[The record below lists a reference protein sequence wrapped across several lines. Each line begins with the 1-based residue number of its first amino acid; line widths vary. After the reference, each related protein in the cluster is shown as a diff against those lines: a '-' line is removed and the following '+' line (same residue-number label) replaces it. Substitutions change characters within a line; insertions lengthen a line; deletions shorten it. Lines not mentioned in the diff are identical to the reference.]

1 MRHGLKALATAGPLL
16 MALALASPSSAQQ
29 AGGTMRVG
37 HFTSPAS
44 VSMLEE
50 STAAVNRPMMAVFN
64 NLIMFKQDELQNTPD
79 TIIPELATSWSWNED
94 GTELTFPLR
103 QGVKWHDGKPFT
115 AADVK
120 CTMDLL
126 QGKAAEKLRINPRKG
141 WFDNVTAVTAKG
153 DYEVTFHLKRPQ
165 PSLLSMLATGWTP
178 IYPCHVPPAQMR
190 QQPIGT
196 GPFKFVEFKPNQSI
210 TVVRNPDYWKPGK
223 PYLDGIE
230 YKIIP
235 DVSTRLLSFLAGNED
250 VYIGVTMPQLKDVKR
265 QLPQAICDTF
275 ISNVARNMLINREA
289 APFDNAQLRRAM
301 ALTIDRQAFVDIIAD
316 GQGAIGGVMQP
327 PPEGI
332 WGMPAYA
339 MRNLPGYDP
348 DIAASRAQARKIMET
363 LGYGPNNRLK
373 VTLSTRNIAPYRDP
387 AVILISQLK
396 EIYIDAD
403 LLPIDT
409 AQWYPT
415 LTRKD
420 FKIAM
425 NVTETATDDPDIAFY
440 ENFACGSQRNY
451 PGYCNKEVDRLID
464 QQSAE
469 TSVEKRKKIVGEIEK
484 KLIEDDARPIL
495 FYTKAANC
503 RRPQLK
509 GLTTQVN
516 SIYNAWRFEDLWL
529 DRGTGGRAEAK

>member
-1 MRHGLKALATAGPLL
+1 M
-16 MALALASPSSAQQ
+16 
-29 AGGTMRVG
+29 
-37 HFTSPAS
+37 
-44 VSMLEE
+44 
-50 STAAVNRPMMAVFN
+50 
-64 NLIMFKQDELQNTPD
+64 
-79 TIIPELATSWSWNED
+79 
-94 GTELTFPLR
+94 
-103 QGVKWHDGKPFT
+103 
-115 AADVK
+115 
-120 CTMDLL
+120 
-126 QGKAAEKLRINPRKG
+126 
-141 WFDNVTAVTAKG
+141 
-153 DYEVTFHLKRPQ
+153 
-165 PSLLSMLATGWTP
+165 
-178 IYPCHVPPAQMR
+178 YPCHVPPAQMR
-190 QQPIGT
+190 QHPIGT

-210 TVVRNPDYWKPGK
+210 TVVRNPDYWRPGR

-265 QLPQAICDTF
+265 QLPQAICDPY
-275 ISNVARNMLINREA
+275 ISNVARSMLINRDA
-289 APFDNAQLRRAM
+289 APFGNAQLRRAI

-332 WGMPAYA
+332 WGMPSYA
-339 MRNLPGYDP
+339 MRNLVGYDP
-348 DIAASRAQARKIMET
+348 DIATSRAQARSIMEM

-373 VTLSTRNIAPYRDP
+373 VTLATRNVQGYRDP

-403 LLPIDT
+403 LNPIDT

-425 NVTETATDDPDIAFY
+425 NVTEIAVDDPDVMFY
-440 ENFACGSQRNY
+440 ENYACGSQRNY
-451 PGYCNKEVDRLID
+451 SAYCNQEVDKLVDR
-464 QQSAE
+464 QSAE
-469 TSVEKRKKIVGEIEK
+469 SNIEKRKKIVWEIEK

-503 RRPQLK
+503 RMPRLK
-509 GLTTQVN
+509 GLTTMVN
-516 SIYNAWRFEDLWL
+516 SNYNSWRFEDLWL
-529 DRGTGGRAEAK
+529 DRAVGSSIPAK